1 MRITKQGW
9 AIVDRDTHLGRW
21 VDQAGRLDFD
31 QSALGCYQHLFRK
44 GDVLLNVG
52 ANIGCYASAFV
63 DRASQVI
70 CMEPNA
76 EALECLRHNLASH
89 SNVIIHPFAASDR
102 EARCDVRCEGDNI
115 GMAYVEET
123 ETGAV
128 ESRLVDSF
136 GLDRVDFILM
146 DCEGFEVRALE
157 GAKETIRRCQPIM
170 VIEVN
175 DVTLTRAGFSRAR
188 LLAWLGS
195 EGYFFRNIYGAQD
208 LSDEQLDII
217 CFPRHRQPEA
227 IGWGYVSPWRR
238 FRSWWTKSRRRIKN
252 LLLGRG

>member
-1 MRITKQGW
+1 MRHTKQGW

-21 VDQAGRLDFD
+21 VEQVGRLDFD

-76 EALECLRHNLASH
+76 EALECLRHNMAGRK
-89 SNVIIHPFAASDR
+89 NVIIHPYAASDR
-102 EARCDVRCEGDNI
+102 AARCDVRCEGDNI
-115 GMAYVEET
+115 GMAYVEES

-128 ESRLVDSF
+128 ESRPIDSL

-146 DCEGFEVRALE
+146 DCEGFEVRALD
-157 GAKETIRRCQPIM
+157 GAMATIRRCQPIM

-175 DVTLTRAGFSRAR
+175 DVTLARAGFSRGQ
-188 LLAWLGS
+188 LLAWLEA
-195 EGYFFRNIYGAQD
+195 EGYSFRNIYGAQG
-208 LSDEQLDII
+208 LAEEQLDII
-217 CFPRHRQPEA
+217 CFPRSRQAETIA
-227 IGWGYVSPWRR
+227 WGYVSPWKRLR
-238 FRSWWTKSRRRIKN
+238 AWWTKTRRRIKN
-252 LLLGRG
+252 LLLGRS